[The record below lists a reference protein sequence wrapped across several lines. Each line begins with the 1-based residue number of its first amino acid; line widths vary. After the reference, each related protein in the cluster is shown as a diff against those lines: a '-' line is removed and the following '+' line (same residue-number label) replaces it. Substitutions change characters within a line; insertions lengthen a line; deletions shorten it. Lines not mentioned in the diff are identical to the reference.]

1 MGDQIKKIQ
10 QIQPKVANPF
20 NPINF
25 FMKLDRL
32 AAWVLLFV
40 MLAYAVT
47 GFGMTKGIIDQQLA
61 LSLHLGWLGG
71 IGLIAFVI
79 HTHHAIGLAF
89 KRWRAWNLVTQ
100 AMLFLVYIMI
110 AAFFVYLQFFYT
122 PSYNVPIVNNNIQG
136 QGVVVN
142 TSSKANVKVNT
153 ANVNSNSGANASTN
167 TLPVYTAKT
176 LARYNGLNGQP
187 AYAAVNGLVYD
198 FSRLFRGG
206 NHQGH
211 NAGADLT
218 SAFYSVHPSNI
229 LRAYPVVGT
238 YK

>member
-1 MGDQIKKIQ
+1 MAGQTKPEVKKL
-10 QIQPKVANPF
+10 F
-20 NPINF
+20 NSTIF
-25 FMKLDRL
+25 FIKLDRL

-40 MLAYAVT
+40 VLAYAVT
-47 GFGMTKGIIDQQLA
+47 GFGMTKGIIGQQLA

-89 KRWRAWNLVTQ
+89 KRWRVWNLTSRM
-100 AMLFLVYIMI
+100 MLFLIYVMI
-110 AAFFVYLQFFYT
+110 AVFFIYLQFFYV
-122 PSYNVPIVNNNIQG
+122 PSYNVPIVNNNIQE
-136 QGVVVN
+136 QGVV
-142 TSSKANVKVNT
+142 TSANSKTNVKVNT
-153 ANVNSNSGANASTN
+153 VNVSSNSGANTKTN

-206 NHQGH
+206 NHQGYS
-211 NAGADLT
+211 AGADLT
-218 SAFYSVHPSNI
+218 SAFNSVHSSNI

-238 YK
+238 YQN

>member
-1 MGDQIKKIQ
+1 MAGQIKPEVK
-10 QIQPKVANPF
+10 KNF
-20 NPINF
+20 NSTIF
-25 FMKLDRL
+25 FIKLDRL

-40 MLAYAVT
+40 VLAYAVT

-61 LSLHLGWLGG
+61 LSLHIGWLGG

-89 KRWRAWNLVTQ
+89 KRWRIWNMFSRFV
-100 AMLFLVYIMI
+100 LFLFYII
-110 AAFFVYLQFFYT
+110 AAVFFIYLQFFYT
-122 PSYNVPIVNNNIQG
+122 PSYNVPIVNNNIQE
-136 QGVVVN
+136 QGVVASAN
-142 TSSKANVKVNT
+142 SKTNVKVNT
-153 ANVNSNSGANASTN
+153 ASVNSNRGANTKTK

-176 LARYNGLNGQP
+176 LARYNGLSGQP
-187 AYAAVNGLVYD
+187 AYAAVNGFVYD

-211 NAGADLT
+211 SAGADLT
-218 SAFYSVHPSNI
+218 SAFYSVHSSNI

-238 YK
+238 YQN